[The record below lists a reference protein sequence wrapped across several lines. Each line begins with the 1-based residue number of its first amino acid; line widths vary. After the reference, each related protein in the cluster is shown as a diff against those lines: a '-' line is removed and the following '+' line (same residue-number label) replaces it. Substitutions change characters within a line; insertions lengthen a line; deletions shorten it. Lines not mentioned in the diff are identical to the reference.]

1 MFRTSRQKDEED
13 TCLYPISPFISHHTP
28 HLLLHCPIISLANSI
43 EEDSHS
49 SSTAVPSSHKCSS
62 SVSEWITPSSSP
74 SSSSPHSV
82 PFFSPSLREI
92 PPNRLPHILSLSLFI
107 SELISSFLPSS
118 LSSPSS
124 IPSSHPLSHSYY
136 LVLICF
142 IHISIKHCVYSFC
155 YISSLPF
162 VLSLSHSLSL
172 SLTLS
177 HSLSHLSS
185 LLSPD
190 ERLSASDVV

>member
-1 MFRTSRQKDEED
+1 MGMEWNSMFRTSRQKDEED

-49 SSTAVPSSHKCSS
+49 SSTAVPSSNKCSS

-92 PPNRLPHILSLSLFI
+92 PPNRLPHVLSLSLHI
-107 SELISSFLPSS
+107 RAHQLIP
-118 LSSPSS
+118 
-124 IPSSHPLSHSYY
+124 
-136 LVLICF
+136 
-142 IHISIKHCVYSFC
+142 
-155 YISSLPF
+155 
-162 VLSLSHSLSL
+162 
-172 SLTLS
+172 
-177 HSLSHLSS
+177 S
-185 LLSPD
+185 LLSLFSILHSLLTPT
-190 ERLSASDVV
+190 LSFILSRSNLFHTYFY